1 MTKATNDNTPQE
13 PSREYASP
21 PCFMHQLDPVSGDL
35 VTDADVQQRADVGR
49 WRKSERERLIAI
61 RLAIPA
67 NERRLHSG
75 QIARWLDEALGDIS
89 GRIVSAYW
97 SFRGEA
103 DLRPWMEG
111 LAERGGICA
120 LPVVVQ
126 RHAPLTFQSWRRG
139 DALKP
144 GIWNIPIPS
153 DGADVT
159 PDIVIAPVVGFDP
172 ACYRLG
178 YGGGFFDRTL
188 AALPRPPRIV
198 GVGYARQAIRTIY
211 PQGHDI
217 PMDMIVTE
225 LGIVTPAGEQA
236 RRPVSS

>member
-1 MTKATNDNTPQE
+1 MP
-13 PSREYASP
+13 
-21 PCFMHQLDPVSGDL
+21 
-35 VTDADVQQRADVGR
+35 DADVEQRADVGR

-67 NERRLHSG
+67 DERRLHSER
-75 QIARWLDEALGDIS
+75 IAGWLDEALGDIS

-97 SFRGEA
+97 SFRGEP
-103 DLRPWMEG
+103 DLRFWMEG
-111 LAERGGICA
+111 LADRGAVCA

-126 RHAPLTFQSWRRG
+126 RHAPLAFRGWRRG
-139 DALKP
+139 DKLQP
-144 GIWNIPIPS
+144 GVWNIPVPS
-153 DGADVT
+153 DGPSVT
-159 PDIVIAPVVGFDP
+159 PDIVLAPVVGFDP

-211 PQGHDI
+211 PQGHDV
-217 PMDMIVTE
+217 PMDTIVTE
-225 LGIVTPAGEQA
+225 AGIVTPAGEE
-236 RRPVSS
+236 P

>member
-1 MTKATNDNTPQE
+1 
-13 PSREYASP
+13 
-21 PCFMHQLDPVSGDL
+21 MHQLDPVSGDL
-35 VTDADVQQRADVGR
+35 VPDADVEQRADVGR

-67 NERRLHSG
+67 DERRLHSER
-75 QIARWLDEALGDIS
+75 IAGWLDEALGDIS

-97 SFRGEA
+97 SFRGEP
-103 DLRPWMEG
+103 DLRFWMEG
-111 LAERGGICA
+111 LADRGAVCA

-126 RHAPLTFQSWRRG
+126 RHAPLAFRGWRRG
-139 DALKP
+139 DKLQP
-144 GIWNIPIPS
+144 GVWNIPVPS
-153 DGADVT
+153 DGPSVT
-159 PDIVIAPVVGFDP
+159 PDIVLAPVVGFDP

-211 PQGHDI
+211 PQGHDV
-217 PMDMIVTE
+217 PMDTIVTE
-225 LGIVTPAGEQA
+225 AGIVTPAGEE
-236 RRPVSS
+236 P

>member
-1 MTKATNDNTPQE
+1 
-13 PSREYASP
+13 
-21 PCFMHQLDPVSGDL
+21 MHQLDPVSGDL
-35 VTDADVQQRADVGR
+35 VPDADVQQRADVGR

-67 NERRLHSG
+67 DERRLHSER
-75 QIARWLDEALGDIS
+75 IAGWLDEALGDIS

-97 SFRGEA
+97 SFRGEP
-103 DLRPWMEG
+103 DLRFWMEG
-111 LAERGGICA
+111 LADRGAVCA

-126 RHAPLTFQSWRRG
+126 RHAPLAFRGWRRG
-139 DALKP
+139 DKLQP
-144 GIWNIPIPS
+144 GVWNIPVPS
-153 DGADVT
+153 DGPSVT
-159 PDIVIAPVVGFDP
+159 PDIVLAPVVGFDP

-225 LGIVTPAGEQA
+225 LGIVTPAGEE
-236 RRPVSS
+236 P